1 MKHFKDKSPISCT
14 QRTIGAALL
23 TGLVLI
29 AAVILI
35 TQSHYEP
42 TRWQVSTTGELQGGT
57 SSPAGP
63 ATPPDSSMAAGDGLK
78 NDMAGLQAWD
88 RVAGLTPLGTPER
101 YDAITL
107 SDKING
113 KAELYLSAGFQQL
126 ETRRFAFSD
135 QPGIWLERYI
145 YSMATYNDAFSVFSR
160 QRRPGSAA
168 ATITGDAYRSA
179 NGLFLVQGPYYLEL
193 IASDTSDALRPPM
206 EALAAAFVD
215 HHPVSQSHRDE
226 TTVFP
231 RKGLVADSI
240 SLTTANAFG
249 FSRLDQVYSADYQ
262 WQDIAATAFVSQ
274 RANPAEAQAL
284 ARAYVDFLIEYDA
297 QALTDRRLDGQ
308 MRLLDVFGTFEIV
321 FHQGAY
327 LAGVHEAEDLERAMA
342 LARQLKDNL
351 TGAAK

>member
-1 MKHFKDKSPISCT
+1 MKHFKEKPPISLT

-23 TGLVLI
+23 AGLVLI
-29 AAVILI
+29 VAVILI
-35 TQSHYEP
+35 IQSHYEP
-42 TRWQVSTTGELQGGT
+42 TRWQMSTTDGLQGST
-57 SSPAGP
+57 SSPATP
-63 ATPPDSSMAAGDGLK
+63 SNAATEGDNGLK
-78 NDMAGLQAWD
+78 DDTPALQVWD
-88 RVAGLTPLGTPER
+88 RVAGLAPLGTAER

-113 KAELYLSAGFQQL
+113 KAELYLSAGFQEL

-145 YSMATYNDAFSVFSR
+145 YSMATHNDAFSVFSR
-160 QRRPGSAA
+160 QRRPGSTAA
-168 ATITGDAYRSA
+168 FITPDAYRSA

-193 IASDTSDALRPPM
+193 IASDTSDALWPPM

-231 RKGLVADSI
+231 RNGLVADSI

-262 WQDIAATAFVSQ
+262 WQNQAATAFVSL

-297 QALTDRRLDGQ
+297 RALADPRLDGQ
-308 MRLLDVFGTFEIV
+308 IHLLDVFGTFEIV